1 MNEQTK
7 NLFYLEE
14 LPDYKV
20 ASDYCDV
27 TGWDVLDIDYRTI
40 GKVSNLMVNK
50 AAERVVYLDVEVDKT
65 VIEEGYNTFQ
75 VPASEG
81 VHGFLNNEGDDH
93 LIIPIGMVSL
103 DEEKKNVRTTQINYT
118 TFLKAKRF
126 NKVAVIDP
134 DYELGLFR
142 HYVGDNTISGINADP
157 KFYSRKE
164 FENSLRSKRT
174 V

>member
-1 MNEQTK
+1 MSEQTK

-27 TGWDVLDIDYRTI
+27 TGWEVLDIDYRII
-40 GKVSNLMVNK
+40 GKVSNLLVSK
-50 AAERVVYLDVEVDKT
+50 AAERVVYLDVEVDKSL
-65 VIEEGYNTFQ
+65 IEEGYNTFQ

-93 LIIPIGMVSL
+93 IIIPIGMISL
-103 DEEKKNVRTTQINYT
+103 DEEKKNVRTSQINYS

-126 NKVAVIDP
+126 NKVAVINN

-142 HYVGDNTISGINADP
+142 HYVGDNTVNGINADSD
-157 KFYSRKE
+157 FYSRKE
-164 FENSLRSKRT
+164 FENSLRKIKKD
-174 V
+174 